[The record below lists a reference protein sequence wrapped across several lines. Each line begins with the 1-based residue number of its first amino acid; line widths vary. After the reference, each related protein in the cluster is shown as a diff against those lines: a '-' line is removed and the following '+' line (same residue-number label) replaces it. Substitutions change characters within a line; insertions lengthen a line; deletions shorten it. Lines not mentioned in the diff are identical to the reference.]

1 MGKKKN
7 EAEKDWAELDGREA
21 DEPGLG
27 TGKSLAT
34 RDGVC
39 APTPG
44 PAKARS
50 FLEHV
55 VKAMCS
61 PEGIPAARTGRS
73 EQSAFLWLGMRCP
86 ELLRGK
92 QEAELT
98 LSCCSSPALP
108 QQHLEQDVLPGAGQ
122 STQEN
127 VTSPSW
133 ERTGKSAQ
141 LPMERAG
148 RNLRGRAPSAALS
161 SQRGDAPRA
170 VDLWTLA

>member
-1 MGKKKN
+1 MEKKN
-7 EAEKDWAELDGREA
+7 KEAEKDWAELDGREA
-21 DEPGLG
+21 DEPGLS
-27 TGKSLAT
+27 TGKCLAT
-34 RDGVC
+34 RDSVC
-39 APTPG
+39 APSPG

-73 EQSAFLWLGMRCP
+73 ERSAFLSLGMYCP

-98 LSCCSSPALP
+98 LSCCFSPALP
-108 QQHLEQDVLPGAGQ
+108 QQIPQHLKQDALPGAGQ

-127 VTSPSW
+127 VTCPSW
-133 ERTGKSAQ
+133 ERKGKSAQ
-141 LPMERAG
+141 RAG

-161 SQRGDAPRA
+161 SQQADAPRA